1 VEGKGFVAQDIG
13 FVNTAGPAK
22 QQAVALRVS
31 GDKAIFLRCKMN
43 GYQDTLFVHRGLQFY
58 RECLVM
64 GTVDFIFGDTSVVF
78 QKCTIKPKLPL
89 PGQSNM
95 ITAQGRLKGNV
106 KTGISIQNCKI
117 VPSRALKANISSTKT
132 YLGRP
137 WKQFSRTVVME
148 SYLGAFIDPEG
159 WHPWDGAHFGLNK
172 LYYGEFANWGPGA
185 DTSKRVNWTGY
196 HVVKE
201 ASEVLD
207 FTVAKMIKGGHWL
220 DSKIVNYTLGFSN
233 KTHQV

>member
-1 VEGKGFVAQDIG
+1 VNAKGFIAQDIG

-22 QQAVALRVS
+22 NQAVALRVS
-31 GDKAIFLRCKMN
+31 GDKAIFLRCMMN
-43 GYQDTLFVHRGLQFY
+43 GYQDTLYVHRGFQFY

-64 GTVDFIFGDTSVVF
+64 GTVDFIFGDASVVF
-78 QKCTIKPKLPL
+78 QSCTIKPKLPL

-95 ITAQGRLKGNV
+95 ITAQGRVTGRG

-137 WKQFSRTVVME
+137 WKQFSRTFVME
-148 SYLGAFIDPEG
+148 SYIGSFIDPEG
-159 WHPWDGAHFGLNK
+159 WHPWDGAHFGLDK

-185 DTSKRVNWTGY
+185 STLRRVNWTGY
-196 HVVKE
+196 HAVKD
-201 ASEVLD
+201 ASDALE
-207 FTVAKMIKGGHWL
+207 FTVANLIKGRDWM
-220 DSKIVNYTLGFSN
+220 DSNVVNYTLGFFN
-233 KTHQV
+233 KTH